1 MLPTLAPGTLFAAAL
16 VAFLGIV
23 EAVPEIVVSLLESVR
38 SLVNQGIDVLKN
50 SDNLFFKAAGYMIEG
65 LVNGIIDGVEMVV
78 NAIGQVIDSALG
90 WARSLLGIASPSKVF
105 KSIGGF
111 VSEGFAD
118 GIADKAHEAVGAMK
132 DMANDV
138 VDAAKMDLPAIEV
151 PVGFDT
157 RKLSGAVGLGGFGF
171 SLAMAG
177 AGSPA
182 GNATNN
188 YYTIEKVDLSGYL
201 AAVKAAET
209 LWGNVRRQIRM
220 R

>member
-1 MLPTLAPGTLFAAAL
+1 MYK
-16 VAFLGIV
+16 
-23 EAVPEIVVSLLESVR
+23 R
-38 SLVNQGIDVLKN
+38 QLVNQGIDVLKN

-132 DMANDV
+132 DRCV
-138 VDAAKMDLPAIEV
+138 
-151 PVGFDT
+151 
-157 RKLSGAVGLGGFGF
+157 
-171 SLAMAG
+171 
-177 AGSPA
+177 
-182 GNATNN
+182 
-188 YYTIEKVDLSGYL
+188 
-201 AAVKAAET
+201 
-209 LWGNVRRQIRM
+209 
-220 R
+220 